1 MEKEPVDPST
11 GIPPNYGTDST
22 AAAPPS
28 YDEATGPPPSYT
40 SIFGEIKDARQ
51 GSSSVPEFLKKLV
64 LILVG
69 TIGCTIAIGLFMAIP
84 IAMIVI
90 GAKYKNDCPLEDK
103 IPIYLIV
110 AGSVGVF
117 RNLISLGQR
126 SRSSNNDDDSDKRRN
141 PCSSVLD
148 TFLFIW
154 FICGNVW
161 IYRNYEPDNYTDPD
175 AAGYCN
181 KTLYLFAFW
190 VTTATYIM
198 MGVLCCCICCAAM
211 CAAMF
216 SD

>member
-1 MEKEPVDPST
+1 MSC
-11 GIPPNYGTDST
+11 
-22 AAAPPS
+22 A
-28 YDEATGPPPSYT
+28 
-40 SIFGEIKDARQ
+40 
-51 GSSSVPEFLKKLV
+51 
-64 LILVG
+64 
-69 TIGCTIAIGLFMAIP
+69 
-84 IAMIVI
+84 

-161 IYRNYEPDNYTDPD
+161 IYRHYEPNNYTDPD

-190 VTTATYIM
+190 VTTTTYIM
-198 MGVLCCCICCAAM
+198 MGVLCCCVCCAAM